1 MFDKA
6 KLLEVVRGEPANCRI
21 KYYGEEVAEVC
32 VCNHAIFSHGLE
44 ANEPKKKTKLPKA
57 ETAAQEPDSEAARR
71 SRRRAIKAVYDK
83 IACTPELT
91 LFVTLTLDKE
101 KIDRYSYE
109 AVIKKLNTWLD
120 NRVRRKGLQYVL
132 IPEHH
137 KDGAIH
143 FHGLWSDVL
152 PRSDSGKKTKR
163 GQQIFN
169 LPDWGYGFSTAV
181 LIDGERDHVLKYVT
195 KYITKDTEK
204 IGGRFYLSGG
214 KFGAPTYQY
223 FNVDYDSV
231 DGREVVIDG
240 ISRRFKYL

>member
-6 KLLEVVRGEPANCRI
+6 KLLEVVRGEPANCRV
-21 KYYGEEVAEVC
+21 KFYGEEVAEVC
-32 VCNHAIFSHGLE
+32 VCSHAIFSHGLE
-44 ANEPKKKTKLPKA
+44 LNETKPRRKLPRAA
-57 ETAAQEPDSEAARR
+57 EGAPEPDGEAARR

-83 IACTPELT
+83 IACTPELN

-101 KIDRYSYE
+101 KIDRYSYDV
-109 AVIKKLNTWLD
+109 VIKKLNTWLD
-120 NRVRRKGLQYVL
+120 NRVRRKGLRYIL

-143 FHGLWSDVL
+143 FHGLWNDAL

-163 GQQIFN
+163 GQKIWN

-181 LIDGERDHVLKYVT
+181 LIEGERDHVTKYVT

-204 IGGRFYLSGG
+204 IGGRYYLSGG
-214 KFGAPTYQY
+214 AFGAPTYKY
-223 FNVDYDSV
+223 FHVDYESV
-231 DGREVVIDG
+231 DAPEVIVDG
-240 ISRRFKYL
+240 INRRFKYL